1 MKSDDTEH
9 LRNRIREL
17 EARLGEAEG
26 TFRAIGSGEVDA
38 VVVSRSG
45 VDSVNTL
52 KGADEAYRLLVQ
64 QMSEGVATVTLDGL
78 VLYANEQL
86 SAMLGV
92 PLEQVIGARLHDYVE
107 RRSADALSAIL
118 ERDASRGEVLLL
130 HSSGRTVPAHLS
142 ARRFRMDSAEY
153 FCIVVTDLTQQ
164 KRQDE
169 IAASERL
176 ASLAKFPS
184 ENPNP
189 VLRLGKDGSILY
201 ANQAGR
207 VLFGEKD
214 AAAADSVPEVLRSLA
229 EAALVDRTATSA
241 DVQLEGQTWSF
252 FVAPILDSDY
262 VNLYGRDVTE
272 HRRVEHAREA
282 QLTRLTALTRISEQ
296 ILAAATV
303 EELLQKVVDGARELV
318 DARIAVSGHGFES
331 NQFRVGRVSHAEG
344 LAPCPEGG
352 LFNMER
358 GGVYLPLMD
367 GTPSIRLTA
376 ADLLAHP
383 LWWGLPDGHAPLRG
397 LLGARLVGAHSDVNG
412 LIMVSDKREG
422 EFTAED
428 ESLLTQL
435 AAVASLALQHLE
447 ARNDAVSEKNRL
459 EAVLESLPVGV
470 AIIDSQGGIVSSN
483 DAFERIW
490 GGPRPQPR
498 DVGDYAN
505 FKAWWA
511 ESGSLVQPEEWASA
525 QALQQG
531 KSVIG
536 QLLRLETFDGASR
549 FVLNSAAPIRDAAGK
564 VAGCVVAIQ
573 DITDLRRAEEALRRS
588 ERLYRAIGESIDY
601 GVWMCAPDGR
611 NVYASESFLK
621 LVGLTQQQ
629 CSDFGWGEVLHPD
642 DAERTIAAWRE
653 CVRRGGNW
661 DVEHRYRGVDG
672 KWHPILARGVPVR
685 DEKGEILCW
694 AGINLDISIRRSA
707 EQAARDSEERLAFA
721 LETGKTGAWDLDLV
735 DHTAYRSLEHDRI
748 FGYPDLLPRWTF
760 EMFLDHVLPE
770 DRAMVEAK
778 FLHALETAG
787 DWAFECRIRRADGEL
802 RWIWGAGRHRRAA
815 SGAARRLAGIVQD
828 ITDRKLAEERIAGSY
843 EQARQEIARRQ
854 EVEADLRRS
863 NEDLS
868 QFAFAISH
876 DLRSPLNAITSF
888 ARQLKE
894 DYQKELGEEAD
905 TYLSYITGATDRMR
919 RLITD
924 LLAYSRLASEGGSEA
939 VSVNSDQA
947 LRSAELNL
955 QERIRETGAVIS
967 HDPLP
972 DVAANSTLL
981 VQLFQNL
988 LENAMKFRGE
998 EAPRIHVSAERQNQ
1012 DWVFCVS
1019 DNGIGIAQEH
1029 LDQIF
1034 RIFKR
1039 LHGDEFEGTGIGLA
1053 ICKKIVER
1061 HGGRM
1066 WVESELGKGAR
1077 FCFALPVRV
1086 AVGGQLPVR

>member
-1 MKSDDTEH
+1 VKPDDTEH

-17 EARLGEAEG
+17 EARLEEAEG
-26 TFRAIGSGEVDA
+26 TLRAIGSGEVDA

-107 RRSADALSAIL
+107 GRSAGALSAIL
-118 ERDASRGEVLLL
+118 ERDASRGEVPLL

-142 ARRFRMDSAEY
+142 ARRFRMDSAEC

-169 IAASERL
+169 IAVSERL

-207 VLFGEKD
+207 VLIREKD
-214 AAAADSVPEVLRSLA
+214 GAAADSVPEVLRSLA
-229 EAALVDRTATSA
+229 ETALVDRTATSA
-241 DVQLEGQTWSF
+241 DVQLAGQTWSF
-252 FVAPILDSDY
+252 FVAPILDSGY

-272 HRRVEHAREA
+272 QKRVEHAREA

-303 EELLQKVVDGARELV
+303 EELLQWVVDGARELV

-344 LAPCPEGG
+344 LAPCPEAG

-358 GGVYLPLMD
+358 GGVYLPLIE
-367 GTPSIRLTA
+367 GTPSIRLRA

-412 LIMVSDKREG
+412 LIMVSDKGEG

-435 AAVASLALQHLE
+435 ATVASLALQHLE

-459 EAVLESLPVGV
+459 EAVVDSLPVGV
-470 AIIDSQGGIVSSN
+470 AILDSQGGNIRSN
-483 DAFERIW
+483 DAFEEIW
-490 GGPRPQPR
+490 GHPRPQPR
-498 DVGDYAN
+498 EVGDYAK
-505 FKAWWA
+505 FKAWWE
-511 ESGSLVQPEEWASA
+511 ESGNLVQPEEWASA
-525 QALQQG
+525 RALREG
-531 KSVIG
+531 EPVVG
-536 QLLRLETFDGASR
+536 QLMKIETFDGADR
-549 FVLNSAAPIRDAAGK
+549 IVLNSAAPIRDAKGEI
-564 VAGCVVAIQ
+564 AGCVVAIQ

-611 NVYASESFLK
+611 NIYASESFLK
-621 LVGLTQQQ
+621 LVGLTQQR
-629 CSDFGWGEVLHPD
+629 CSDFGWGDVLHPD
-642 DAERTIAAWRE
+642 DAEPTVAAWIE
-653 CVRRGGNW
+653 CVRTGGNW

-694 AGINLDISIRRSA
+694 AGINLDIS
-707 EQAARDSEERLAFA
+707 A
-721 LETGKTGAWDLDLV
+721 LK
-735 DHTAYRSLEHDRI
+735 S
-748 FGYPDLLPRWTF
+748 
-760 EMFLDHVLPE
+760 
-770 DRAMVEAK
+770 
-778 FLHALETAG
+778 
-787 DWAFECRIRRADGEL
+787 
-802 RWIWGAGRHRRAA
+802 
-815 SGAARRLAGIVQD
+815 
-828 ITDRKLAEERIAGSY
+828 AEERIAGSY

-876 DLRSPLNAITSF
+876 DLRSPLNAVTSF

-924 LLAYSRLASEGGSEA
+924 LLAYSRLASEGGGEA
-939 VSVNSDQA
+939 ASLNSDQA

-955 QERIRETGAVIS
+955 QERIRETGTAIT

-1077 FCFALPVRV
+1077 FYFTLPVRV
-1086 AVGGQLPVR
+1086 AVAGQPPVR

>member
-1 MKSDDTEH
+1 M
-9 LRNRIREL
+9 
-17 EARLGEAEG
+17 G
-26 TFRAIGSGEVDA
+26 
-38 VVVSRSG
+38 
-45 VDSVNTL
+45 
-52 KGADEAYRLLVQ
+52 
-64 QMSEGVATVTLDGL
+64 
-78 VLYANEQL
+78 
-86 SAMLGV
+86 
-92 PLEQVIGARLHDYVE
+92 
-107 RRSADALSAIL
+107 
-118 ERDASRGEVLLL
+118 
-130 HSSGRTVPAHLS
+130 
-142 ARRFRMDSAEY
+142 
-153 FCIVVTDLTQQ
+153 
-164 KRQDE
+164 
-169 IAASERL
+169 
-176 ASLAKFPS
+176 
-184 ENPNP
+184 
-189 VLRLGKDGSILY
+189 
-201 ANQAGR
+201 
-207 VLFGEKD
+207 
-214 AAAADSVPEVLRSLA
+214 
-229 EAALVDRTATSA
+229 
-241 DVQLEGQTWSF
+241 
-252 FVAPILDSDY
+252 
-262 VNLYGRDVTE
+262 
-272 HRRVEHAREA
+272 
-282 QLTRLTALTRISEQ
+282 
-296 ILAAATV
+296 
-303 EELLQKVVDGARELV
+303 
-318 DARIAVSGHGFES
+318 
-331 NQFRVGRVSHAEG
+331 
-344 LAPCPEGG
+344 
-352 LFNMER
+352 
-358 GGVYLPLMD
+358 YL
-367 GTPSIRLTA
+367 
-376 ADLLAHP
+376 
-383 LWWGLPDGHAPLRG
+383 
-397 LLGARLVGAHSDVNG
+397 
-412 LIMVSDKREG
+412 
-422 EFTAED
+422 
-428 ESLLTQL
+428 
-435 AAVASLALQHLE
+435 
-447 ARNDAVSEKNRL
+447 
-459 EAVLESLPVGV
+459 
-470 AIIDSQGGIVSSN
+470 
-483 DAFERIW
+483 
-490 GGPRPQPR
+490 
-498 DVGDYAN
+498 
-505 FKAWWA
+505 
-511 ESGSLVQPEEWASA
+511 
-525 QALQQG
+525 
-531 KSVIG
+531 
-536 QLLRLETFDGASR
+536 
-549 FVLNSAAPIRDAAGK
+549 
-564 VAGCVVAIQ
+564 
-573 DITDLRRAEEALRRS
+573 
-588 ERLYRAIGESIDY
+588 
-601 GVWMCAPDGR
+601 
-611 NVYASESFLK
+611 
-621 LVGLTQQQ
+621 
-629 CSDFGWGEVLHPD
+629 
-642 DAERTIAAWRE
+642 
-653 CVRRGGNW
+653 
-661 DVEHRYRGVDG
+661 
-672 KWHPILARGVPVR
+672 
-685 DEKGEILCW
+685 
-694 AGINLDISIRRSA
+694 
-707 EQAARDSEERLAFA
+707 
-721 LETGKTGAWDLDLV
+721 
-735 DHTAYRSLEHDRI
+735 
-748 FGYPDLLPRWTF
+748 DLLPRWTF

-802 RWIWGAGRHRRAA
+802 RWIWGAGRHRRDA